1 MNSCLARAGPYIVPK
16 GFKIKG
22 LPFFPLSLPHAPPH
36 HINIVY
42 RPFHRRQPTHSGSTT
57 AFLQTSMQ
65 PNDEE
70 TAPTETTGLLNSHP
84 TYRAGENPQ
93 RLADQ
98 ALALGLDRARPS
110 RQATAGSASILQEL
124 FHDHTFSAAM
134 MHSVGSL
141 AGDEYVDNR
150 GSIHLVSMRRRRRPQ
165 TVGANAAV
173 AAAAGGSGLV
183 RENSIPSYGNLQDL
197 FQKQQ
202 QGLPET
208 LMETTD
214 VEEEDF
220 EVDDHVEGGSLTAAI
235 FGIIKGT
242 VGPAILYLPRGFK
255 MAGWACA
262 IPALCFATFSYIY
275 SAHRLLECWKVED
288 ARQRLLAQRMGELQ
302 SFLTGNPTVSPKSP
316 KTAVAPSENSDMAAF
331 SPKLLTYPELARRAF
346 GNYAV
351 MIEFGIAAMQFGVC
365 LTYLIFVPANLYASC
380 QQLFGLEIPRPI
392 FLIGMLLV
400 EIPCT
405 WIRDIRKLTPLNV
418 LATVLIAYGLGSCL
432 IIACCYSYFEKVD
445 ETLWDSMKSLPTL
458 QPTWF
463 LFIGTA
469 FFVFEGSITLVVP
482 LQEAVYKQE
491 DRDRFPQVNQQVTS
505 YIVAFYIVFAM
516 ICWASFE
523 DRMQTALT
531 ASLPEGIYSTTVQFA
546 YSIAVIFTYPLQAF
560 PAMEVTLKNLNSP
573 TTKGHT
579 TPNSSKR
586 RISRSSSASR
596 DDKTEREVWRRNF
609 FATLLNV
616 GLGIIAVIAIDYLG
630 NVVSLLGSLVGMPIA
645 LVYPPIMH
653 NVLVK
658 DAPPTTRYM
667 NYFVSG
673 IGIFAAIAA
682 SYATLVNWNEGGE

>member
-1 MNSCLARAGPYIVPK
+1 L
-16 GFKIKG
+16 
-22 LPFFPLSLPHAPPH
+22 LLS
-36 HINIVY
+36 
-42 RPFHRRQPTHSGSTT
+42 S
-57 AFLQTSMQ
+57 
-65 PNDEE
+65 
-70 TAPTETTGLLNSHP
+70 SHP
-84 TYRAGENPQ
+84 TYRVGENPQ

-98 ALALGLDRARPS
+98 AQQFGLDRARPS
-110 RQATAGSASILQEL
+110 RQTTPGNASILHEL
-124 FHDHTFSAAM
+124 LHDHTFSAAM

-141 AGDEYVDNR
+141 AGDEYVDHT
-150 GSIHLVSMRRRRRPQ
+150 GSIHLVSMRRRRPRPR
-165 TVGANAAV
+165 TVGANAALEGP
-173 AAAAGGSGLV
+173 ALV
-183 RENSIPSYGNLQDL
+183 RENSMPSYGKLQDL

-202 QGLPET
+202 VRPET
-208 LMETTD
+208 LTETAD
-214 VEEEDF
+214 GEGEEGEEF

-302 SFLTGNPTVSPKSP
+302 SFLTGNNNNPTMSPKSP
-316 KTAVAPSENSDMAAF
+316 KTASSELAAF
-331 SPKLLTYPELARRAF
+331 EPKLLTYPELARRAF
-346 GNYAV
+346 GSYAF
-351 MIEFGIAAMQFGVC
+351 MIECGIAAMQFGVC

-380 QQLFGLEIPRPI
+380 QQLFGVEVPKSV
-392 FLIGMLLV
+392 FLIGMLLI

-405 WIRDIRKLTPLNV
+405 WIRDIRKLTPFNV

-432 IIACCYSYFEKVD
+432 IIAFWYSYHEKVD
-445 ETLWDSMKSLPTL
+445 ETLWESMRSLPAI

-491 DRDRFPQVNQQVTS
+491 DRDRFPKVNQQVTS
-505 YIVAFYIVFAM
+505 YIVAFYMFFAM

-523 DRMQTALT
+523 DRVQTALT
-531 ASLPEGIYSTTVQFA
+531 ASLPEGIFSTTVQFA

-560 PAMEVTLKNLNSP
+560 PAMEVTLKNLNHP
-573 TTKGHT
+573 TTKGRMAT
-579 TPNSSKR
+579 
-586 RISRSSSASR
+586 RSSSASG
-596 DDKTEREVWRRNF
+596 DDKTKREIYRRNF
-609 FATLLNV
+609 FATLLNI
-616 GLGIIAVIAIDYLG
+616 GLGVIAVIAIDYLG

-653 NVLVK
+653 N
-658 DAPPTTRYM
+658 
-667 NYFVSG
+667 
-673 IGIFAAIAA
+673 
-682 SYATLVNWNEGGE
+682 